1 MAKGHLQCLN
11 SVWFLRVDEN
21 VKQIR
26 TIEPGKKENDV
37 YAESSKVNAWERYP
51 KVDQGKRLQPHPP
64 PPPKHQMDRP
74 RSYTT
79 KLSSKFRSKK

>member
-1 MAKGHLQCLN
+1 M
-11 SVWFLRVDEN
+11 DEN

-37 YAESSKVNAWERYP
+37 YAESSKVNAWEGWPR
-51 KVDQGKRLQPHPP
+51 QTFAQNIIRCPP
-64 PPPKHQMDRP
+64 PPPQKKHQMDRP